1 MSTVSIETAAQKGLA
16 VSTTTEARPR
26 TTGRLYY
33 LDWLRVLAILTVFVY
48 HTSRLFN
55 VEDWTVKNPIWY
67 PWVEVWNGFA
77 TTWMLPLIFVV
88 SGASLFYAV
97 GKGEAGIKGAGT
109 FIKDKALRLLVPWL
123 VLLLTHQS
131 LQFYLDRLSHGQ
143 FSGSFFQYL
152 PSYFLNDF
160 DWQGAHLWYLWVLFL
175 FSVLLYPLIRW
186 LRGRGQGVL
195 SKLGDLLAR
204 PGAVYALALPS
215 ILLATLFNYEKTPRN
230 AGWAFPVY
238 LWLTLA
244 GFLVASD
251 DRLQASSQRLRWLS
265 LPLGLGLTGVFL
277 ALLQI
282 LVVGRG
288 MVPAYGTWLYALGWG
303 IRALAS
309 WCCILAILGFG
320 RKHLNFSTPFLRYG
334 NEAVLPFYILHQTVI
349 LSVGYFV
356 VRWTIPDLLKWL
368 IVVPVSFVLIVLLYE
383 FLVRRLNVLRVLFGM
398 KLKARWPIA
407 RPAEALLAR

>member
-1 MSTVSIETAAQKGLA
+1 MEKKAST
-16 VSTTTEARPR
+16 
-26 TTGRLYY
+26 RLYY
-33 LDWLRVLAILTVFVY
+33 LDWLRVLVILGVFVY

-55 VEDWTVKNPIWY
+55 IEDWNVKNPVWY

-77 TTWMLPLIFVV
+77 MTWMLPLIFVI

-109 FIKDKALRLLVPWL
+109 FVKDKALRLLVPWL

-152 PSYFLNDF
+152 PQYYAGELDF
-160 DWQGAHLWYLWVLFL
+160 YGAHLWYLWVLFV
-175 FSVLLYPLIRW
+175 FSVLLYPLLRW
-186 LRGRGQGVL
+186 LRGRGRGVL
-195 SKLGDLLAR
+195 SKLGSLLAR

-215 ILLATLFNYEKTPRN
+215 LLLATLLDYENMPRN

-251 DRLQASSQRLRWLS
+251 DRLQASCQRLRWVS
-265 LPLGLGLTGVFL
+265 LPLGLGLTGLFL

-288 MVPAYGTWLYALGWG
+288 MVPAYGSWLYVLGWG
-303 IRALAS
+303 IRALGS
-309 WCCILAILGFG
+309 WCCVLAILGFG
-320 RKHLNFSTPFLRYG
+320 RKHLNFSTPFLRYA

-349 LSVGYFV
+349 LSVGYLV
-356 VRWTIPDLLKWL
+356 VRRAIPDLLKWL
-368 IVVPVSFVLIVLLYE
+368 IVVPVSFVLIVVLYE

-398 KLKARWPIA
+398 KLRAKQPAV
-407 RPAEALLAR
+407 RPAEAFLAR